1 MNGEDRQVQKSTR
14 VARGRRGIAQ
24 REEGRDVEKG
34 GAEGV
39 SLIHPKDIGRSRS
52 PCSPSRPPIGQTTS
66 KDVLHTPA
74 VSSPLSTSVP
84 ALPYSDPFRP
94 ESTPRMSIAQPDL
107 QHPHGSYAAPTSSSS
122 KVRPTSIPFVPF
134 VPSSCPIPQPQLKPP
149 PRQASLYIRQ
159 VQTYTPTTT
168 TILPPRSTSMY
179 ASPYSSLPQED
190 DSQKYQS
197 GRMLHIVQE
206 EDVPVMGR
214 YKVSHTVDVGQAQAG
229 LERQGLEV
237 EVVPLDRD
245 DSRCGVAL

>member
-1 MNGEDRQVQKSTR
+1 MKGEDRQVQKSTR
-14 VARGRRGIAQ
+14 VVRGRRGIAQ

-66 KDVLHTPA
+66 KDVLHAPA
-74 VSSPLSTSVP
+74 VSSPLTTSVP
-84 ALPYSDPFRP
+84 ALPYSDPFQSGTKP
-94 ESTPRMSIAQPDL
+94 SSSIAQPDL
-107 QHPHGSYAAPTSSSS
+107 QHFHASYAAPTSSSP
-122 KVRPTSIPFVPF
+122 KMEPASIPF
-134 VPSSCPIPQPQLKPP
+134 VPSSCPIPQPQLRPP

-190 DSQKYQS
+190 ASQKYQS